1 MTLKVGKGTKIRFW
15 KDTWCGDVELAR
27 RFPQLFN
34 VAAQKSAT
42 VGELWDQNAGQG
54 GWNLRFFR
62 SFNDWELALVDELL
76 QILRSQRITLEEDL
90 ALWKGGKNG
99 KFDIKDAYGL
109 LTSHNTSLFPKKG
122 IWVENVPSK
131 LAFFAWEATWGRVLT
146 IDRLQKRVWQ
156 IPNRCYLCGSDEE
169 NVNHLLIHCTVASV
183 LWGMVLS
190 LVGAQ
195 WVFPETVKEVII
207 SWKGML
213 QSVNTEID
221 AEKLSARL
229 EVARGEAGIGQ
240 FLVLAL
246 TPLSCLTCSEAVMW
260 EFHFQ
265 RHRACLSASLSSY
278 SEKSTQYIG
287 EMLQKVN
294 QEERL
299 RLAYGSPDHSSAYM
313 NVDSQ
318 YSDEHDKLPAIDKK
332 LQSKIPLQE
341 IVPSSVLSSND
352 THIDQSGSVGECSNP
367 PGGPMDSGS
376 SASAVCTS
384 LKPDF
389 TKLKGEICL
398 DNLSIRELHETF
410 KATFGRETSV
420 KDKQWLK
427 RRIAMGLTNS
437 CDVSTTTFILKDN
450 KSMKKVKEECCK
462 SVDGTLIED
471 TVVGAKNDNC
481 RDSPTSRNNRG
492 EAHQI
497 LSGKRLRN
505 SSVEY
510 DCGSDDLHTEQIAGK
525 RIRKPTKRYIEE
537 LSEADSREYGGRL
550 TSSVKNSVHG
560 QSSPKSQARPVR
572 NVCSEGKT
580 VVTRLDSLGGSGVQ
594 VPYVFRVRRSRP
606 RKNFM
611 ALMKFNTNS
620 MGMAAK
626 LVKKALGVRSSR
638 TDNVRSSRTDNEG
651 GNKVLQS
658 RPAPKRLQLPVRH
671 HILEDD
677 ETELI
682 GEPVKHEQC
691 SVADTIE
698 LEQRV
703 ELKHV
708 DSSGDTSDDNIATV
722 PTAKGGMRRK
732 HHRAWTLSEVMKLVD
747 GVSRYGAGSGLRSSG
762 LPLRPIH
769 TEPQLTSR
777 YDKWRNLLRA
787 SFALSPAEKGMS
799 SRKHGSMP
807 IPAAI
812 LLKVRELA
820 EMHAQ
825 VAPNLGTSKP
835 SGCGG
840 RTVHETRAGFL

>member
-1 MTLKVGKGTKIRFW
+1 METVVGVEGNDEAKFEDCVVEKSGPEPTQSKQIADPVVYKLVRV
-15 KDTWCGDVELAR
+15 DGDGRLVPATDDEVMEVEDL
-27 RFPQLFN
+27 
-34 VAAQKSAT
+34 
-42 VGELWDQNAGQG
+42 
-54 GWNLRFFR
+54 
-62 SFNDWELALVDELL
+62 
-76 QILRSQRITLEEDL
+76 LEEFKIEMPFVADT
-90 ALWKGGKNG
+90 GQTVEC
-99 KFDIKDAYGL
+99 
-109 LTSHNTSLFPKKG
+109 TSKEEFPSG
-122 IWVENVPSK
+122 NP
-131 LAFFAWEATWGRVLT
+131 
-146 IDRLQKRVWQ
+146 
-156 IPNRCYLCGSDEE
+156 
-169 NVNHLLIHCTVASV
+169 HLECS
-183 LWGMVLS
+183 
-190 LVGAQ
+190 
-195 WVFPETVKEVII
+195 E
-207 SWKGML
+207 GML

-229 EVARGEAGIGQ
+229 E
-240 FLVLAL
+240 
-246 TPLSCLTCSEAVMW
+246 
-260 EFHFQ
+260 

-278 SEKSTQYIG
+278 SEKSTQ
-287 EMLQKVN
+287 MLQKVN

-437 CDVSTTTFILKDN
+437 CDVSTTTFIFKDN

-638 TDNVRSSRTDNEG
+638 TDNEG

-658 RPAPKRLQLPVRH
+658 RPAPKRLQLP
-671 HILEDD
+671 
-677 ETELI
+677 LI

-747 GVSRYGAGSGLRSSG
+747 GVSRYGAGRWSEIKRLAFASYSYR
-762 LPLRPIH
+762 
-769 TEPQLTSR
+769 TSVDLK
-777 YDKWRNLLRA
+777 DKWRNLLRA

>member
-1 MTLKVGKGTKIRFW
+1 METVVGVEGNDEAKFEDCVVEKSGPEPTQSKQIADPVVYKLVRV
-15 KDTWCGDVELAR
+15 DGDGRLVPATDDEVMEVEDL
-27 RFPQLFN
+27 
-34 VAAQKSAT
+34 
-42 VGELWDQNAGQG
+42 
-54 GWNLRFFR
+54 
-62 SFNDWELALVDELL
+62 
-76 QILRSQRITLEEDL
+76 LEEFKIEMPFVADT
-90 ALWKGGKNG
+90 GQTVEC
-99 KFDIKDAYGL
+99 
-109 LTSHNTSLFPKKG
+109 TSKEDFPSG
-122 IWVENVPSK
+122 NP
-131 LAFFAWEATWGRVLT
+131 
-146 IDRLQKRVWQ
+146 
-156 IPNRCYLCGSDEE
+156 
-169 NVNHLLIHCTVASV
+169 HLECS
-183 LWGMVLS
+183 
-190 LVGAQ
+190 Q
-195 WVFPETVKEVII
+195 
-207 SWKGML
+207 GML

-229 EVARGEAGIGQ
+229 E
-240 FLVLAL
+240 
-246 TPLSCLTCSEAVMW
+246 
-260 EFHFQ
+260 

-278 SEKSTQYIG
+278 SEKSTQ
-287 EMLQKVN
+287 
-294 QEERL
+294 
-299 RLAYGSPDHSSAYM
+299 
-313 NVDSQ
+313 
-318 YSDEHDKLPAIDKK
+318 
-332 LQSKIPLQE
+332 E
-341 IVPSSVLSSND
+341 IVPSSVPSSND

-437 CDVSTTTFILKDN
+437 CDVSTTTFIFKDN

-638 TDNVRSSRTDNEG
+638 TDNEG

-658 RPAPKRLQLPVRH
+658 RPAPKRLQLP
-671 HILEDD
+671 
-677 ETELI
+677 LI

-747 GVSRYGAGSGLRSSG
+747 GVSRYGAGRWSEIKRLAFASYSYR
-762 LPLRPIH
+762 
-769 TEPQLTSR
+769 TSVDLK
-777 YDKWRNLLRA
+777 DKWRNLLRA

-825 VAPNLGTSKP
+825 VAPNLGTNKP

>member
-1 MTLKVGKGTKIRFW
+1 METVVGVEGNDEAKFEDCVVEKSGPEPTQSKQIADPVVYKLVRV
-15 KDTWCGDVELAR
+15 DGDGRLVPATDDEVMEVEDL
-27 RFPQLFN
+27 
-34 VAAQKSAT
+34 
-42 VGELWDQNAGQG
+42 
-54 GWNLRFFR
+54 
-62 SFNDWELALVDELL
+62 
-76 QILRSQRITLEEDL
+76 LEEFKIEMPFVADT
-90 ALWKGGKNG
+90 GQTVEC
-99 KFDIKDAYGL
+99 
-109 LTSHNTSLFPKKG
+109 TSKEEFPSG
-122 IWVENVPSK
+122 NP
-131 LAFFAWEATWGRVLT
+131 
-146 IDRLQKRVWQ
+146 
-156 IPNRCYLCGSDEE
+156 
-169 NVNHLLIHCTVASV
+169 HLECS
-183 LWGMVLS
+183 
-190 LVGAQ
+190 
-195 WVFPETVKEVII
+195 E
-207 SWKGML
+207 GML

-229 EVARGEAGIGQ
+229 E
-240 FLVLAL
+240 
-246 TPLSCLTCSEAVMW
+246 
-260 EFHFQ
+260 Q

-278 SEKSTQYIG
+278 SEKST
-287 EMLQKVN
+287 
-294 QEERL
+294 
-299 RLAYGSPDHSSAYM
+299 
-313 NVDSQ
+313 
-318 YSDEHDKLPAIDKK
+318 
-332 LQSKIPLQE
+332 QE

-437 CDVSTTTFILKDN
+437 CDVSTTTFIFKDN

-638 TDNVRSSRTDNEG
+638 TDNEG

-658 RPAPKRLQLPVRH
+658 RPAPKRLQLP
-671 HILEDD
+671 
-677 ETELI
+677 LI

-747 GVSRYGAGSGLRSSG
+747 GVSRYGAGRWSEIKRLAFASYSYR
-762 LPLRPIH
+762 
-769 TEPQLTSR
+769 TSVDLK
-777 YDKWRNLLRA
+777 DKWRNLLRA

>member
-1 MTLKVGKGTKIRFW
+1 METVVGVEGNDEAKFEDCVVEKSGPEPTQSKQIADPVVYKLVRV
-15 KDTWCGDVELAR
+15 DGDGRLVPATDDEVMEVEDL
-27 RFPQLFN
+27 
-34 VAAQKSAT
+34 
-42 VGELWDQNAGQG
+42 
-54 GWNLRFFR
+54 
-62 SFNDWELALVDELL
+62 
-76 QILRSQRITLEEDL
+76 LEEFKIEMPFVADT
-90 ALWKGGKNG
+90 GQTVEC
-99 KFDIKDAYGL
+99 
-109 LTSHNTSLFPKKG
+109 TSKEEFPSG
-122 IWVENVPSK
+122 NP
-131 LAFFAWEATWGRVLT
+131 
-146 IDRLQKRVWQ
+146 
-156 IPNRCYLCGSDEE
+156 
-169 NVNHLLIHCTVASV
+169 HLECS
-183 LWGMVLS
+183 
-190 LVGAQ
+190 
-195 WVFPETVKEVII
+195 E
-207 SWKGML
+207 GML

-229 EVARGEAGIGQ
+229 E
-240 FLVLAL
+240 
-246 TPLSCLTCSEAVMW
+246 
-260 EFHFQ
+260 

-278 SEKSTQYIG
+278 SEKST
-287 EMLQKVN
+287 
-294 QEERL
+294 
-299 RLAYGSPDHSSAYM
+299 
-313 NVDSQ
+313 
-318 YSDEHDKLPAIDKK
+318 
-332 LQSKIPLQE
+332 QE

-437 CDVSTTTFILKDN
+437 CDVSTTTFIFKDN

-638 TDNVRSSRTDNEG
+638 TDNEG

-658 RPAPKRLQLPVRH
+658 RPAPKRLQLP
-671 HILEDD
+671 
-677 ETELI
+677 LI

-747 GVSRYGAGSGLRSSG
+747 GVSRYGAGRWSEIKRLAFASYSYR
-762 LPLRPIH
+762 
-769 TEPQLTSR
+769 TSVDLK
-777 YDKWRNLLRA
+777 DKWRNLLRA